1 MAYKSIEPIPFSD
14 KIYLDRYLDTDD
26 EEILYKRNQVFEW
39 KREILKLQQYKFDLL
54 KIDPETSVSLID
66 SLKITEKYLENK
78 IILDD
83 SLSIELSTIQTI
95 NDEIRKL
102 TSNLEDIDN
111 RLNELNHLISI
122 QFQDYKSIAYNIFAV
137 FIHRGEAS
145 YGHYWVYIKDPH
157 NNNIFRKYNDEIVT
171 EVPASEIFNF
181 LETNTATPYYIV
193 YIKEELES
201 SYIEPLKGKLK
212 NK

>member
-1 MAYKSIEPIPFSD
+1 M
-14 KIYLDRYLDTDD
+14 DTDD

-39 KREILKLQQYKFDLL
+39 KREILKLQQYKSDLL

-102 TSNLEDIDN
+102 TSI
-111 RLNELNHLISI
+111 
-122 QFQDYKSIAYNIFAV
+122 
-137 FIHRGEAS
+137 
-145 YGHYWVYIKDPH
+145 
-157 NNNIFRKYNDEIVT
+157 
-171 EVPASEIFNF
+171 
-181 LETNTATPYYIV
+181 
-193 YIKEELES
+193 
-201 SYIEPLKGKLK
+201 
-212 NK
+212 